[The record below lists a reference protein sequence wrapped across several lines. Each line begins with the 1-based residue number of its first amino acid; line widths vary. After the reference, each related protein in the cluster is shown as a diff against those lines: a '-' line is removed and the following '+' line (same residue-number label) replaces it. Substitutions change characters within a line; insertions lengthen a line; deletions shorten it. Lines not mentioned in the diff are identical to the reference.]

1 MAMISATDVIIAQL
15 NDLVAIKDAD
25 LKRNAAQVQTRT
37 QIHSQTTTFEM
48 ITMSTMIIME
58 INVLCYSN
66 SHKMIVAQLRRF
78 VKQISSSR
86 L

>member
-37 QIHSQTTTFEM
+37 QIHSQTTTVEM